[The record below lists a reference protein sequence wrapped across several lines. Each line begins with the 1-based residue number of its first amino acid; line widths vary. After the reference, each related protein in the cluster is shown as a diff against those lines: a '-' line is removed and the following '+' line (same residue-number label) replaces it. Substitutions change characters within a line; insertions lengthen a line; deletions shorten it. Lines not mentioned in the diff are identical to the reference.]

1 MKTFVEIGSCDFNT
15 LNYLGDLNWRG
26 VIIEPIKKYLDNL
39 PQKPNIHY
47 LNYAIDY
54 TKGQRIMFMAED
66 DVVEQDRDYAG
77 MSSFY
82 QYNDA
87 LSKEILVNTIPILD
101 VIKMCDITEIDFL
114 KIDTELYDYEI
125 LKMFPFDLISPKII
139 KVETREGLTKLD
151 TKTAIRNLLIS
162 KGYHIETDTDDTFAI
177 KI

>member
-82 QYNDA
+82 QYNKA
-87 LSKEILVNTIPILD
+87 LSKKILVNTIPILD

-139 KVETREGLTKLD
+139 KVETRQGLTKLD

>member
-1 MKTFVEIGSCDFNT
+1 MKTFIEIGSCDFNT

-66 DVVEQDRDYAG
+66 YIVEQDRDYAG

-82 QYNDA
+82 QYNPA
-87 LSKEILVNTIPILD
+87 LSKKILVNTIPILD

-114 KIDTELYDYEI
+114 KIDTELHDYEI
-125 LKMFPFDLISPKII
+125 LKMFPFDLVSPKII
-139 KVETREGLTKLD
+139 KVETRDGLTWLD
-151 TKTAIRNLLIS
+151 TKIEIHNLLIS

>member
-1 MKTFVEIGSCDFNT
+1 MKTFIEIGSCDFNT

-66 DVVEQDRDYAG
+66 GVVEQDRDYAG

-82 QYNDA
+82 QYNKA
-87 LSKEILVNTIPILD
+87 LSKKILVNTIPILD

-125 LKMFPFDLISPKII
+125 LKMFPFDLVSPKII
-139 KVETREGLTKLD
+139 KVETRDGLTRLD
-151 TKTAIRNLLIS
+151 TKIEIHNLLIS

>member
-1 MKTFVEIGSCDFNT
+1 MKTFIEIGSCDFNT
-15 LNYLGDLNWRG
+15 LNYLGDLNWKG

-54 TKGQRIMFMAED
+54 TKGQRIMFVAED
-66 DVVEQDRDYAG
+66 EIVNEDRDFAG

-82 QYNDA
+82 QYNDS
-87 LSKEILVNTIPILD
+87 LTKEVLVNTISILD
-101 VIKMCDITEIDFL
+101 VIKMCDITDIDFL
-114 KIDTELYDYEI
+114 KIDTELHDYEI

-139 KVETREGLTKLD
+139 KVETRDGLTHLN
-151 TKTAIRNLLIS
+151 TKIGIHNLLIS
-162 KGYHIETDTDDTFAI
+162 NGYHIETDTDDTFAI